1 MDSGSTRPQRKIAQ
15 ISSKRPQLISAL
27 EAISSGRTDLPL
39 DQLDASAV
47 AWAIQSGFGPLLYR
61 AVYQNPQSSISSHW
75 SSLKAADLTARIVM
89 AEHFEAVGEIIDA
102 CGRSVPSLT
111 LLKGISISEECYP
124 EPHLRLMRDVDLL
137 IEKESLSTVKT
148 TLQQLG
154 YRQRSEGAAHYRTHH
169 HAEPFFHEEK
179 QVWVEVH
186 HALFS
191 PHRRAASAWVFSPQ
205 NIAAQ
210 LRPSRFQ
217 GREVRRLSLE
227 LQIIYLAAHWA
238 QDFARVGGMVAL
250 ADTIYLLKHAG
261 DELSWEWVLSAVY
274 RSLPATYLYLLLS
287 YLKRFDLVEIA
298 PEIIRELSLSQRSF
312 GNLGLKTI
320 HNMIDRY
327 FMAPTRFGPMLS
339 ERTVAIIWRTL
350 ILPGPIVPKLMLI
363 PLNLSL
369 PQYCRIQ

>member
-1 MDSGSTRPQRKIAQ
+1 MDSGSSRPRRKIAQ

-27 EAISSGRTDLPL
+27 EAVSSGRADLPL
-39 DQLDASAV
+39 DEFDASAV
-47 AWAIQSGFGPLLYR
+47 AWAIQSGLGPLLYR

-102 CGRSVPSLT
+102 CGGSRPRLT
-111 LLKGISISEECYP
+111 LLKGISISEEYYP

-137 IEKESLSTVKT
+137 VEKESLSMVKT
-148 TLQQLG
+148 ALQQLG
-154 YRQRSEGAAHYRTHH
+154 YRQRSEGTTHYGTHH

-191 PHRRAASAWVFSPQ
+191 HHRRAASAWVFSPQ

-210 LRPSRFQ
+210 LRPSQFQ
-217 GREVRRLSLE
+217 GREIRRLSLE
-227 LQIIYLAAHWA
+227 LQLVYLAAHWA
-238 QDFARVGGMVAL
+238 QDFARVGGLVAL
-250 ADTIYLLKHAG
+250 ADTIYLLKYAG
-261 DELSWEWVLSAVY
+261 DELSWEWILSAVY
-274 RSLPATYLYLLLS
+274 RSVPATYLYLLLS
-287 YLKRFDLVEIA
+287 YMERYDLVKIA
-298 PEIIRELSLSQRSF
+298 PEIMRELSLSQRSF

-320 HNMIDRY
+320 HNMIDHY
-327 FMAPTRFGPMLS
+327 FVTPTKFGPILS
-339 ERTVAIIWRTL
+339 ERTVAIVWKTL